1 MDTVNIKKYF
11 YQILSIFA
19 ALLLAF
25 SIAQIPVQA
34 AAKPGT
40 VKLSSIKAVDY
51 NKINIKWKKTSGTTN
66 YIIYY
71 KEAGS
76 KKWIKIKTLDN
87 TKSSYTHTSSSKYQ
101 IVVGQKYT
109 YTVKAYNKKT
119 KKSGSYNKTGLTTR
133 TVPATVYGL
142 GAGLTGD
149 NTVNVSWNPAGG
161 TTHYVIY
168 RKANGSAPS
177 KIATISS
184 KYTKYEDKNPVEGVT
199 NTYFVFGYSSKFKV
213 YGDGS
218 NTGVSIKVKKRVTP
232 TPEPTSKPE
241 NPGDDNNDNNHGDN
255 DDDFDDPVDPIA
267 MASEVLRLTNI
278 ERAKEGIQPLKY
290 NKTLQDAAMIRAKE
304 ISVKFSHER
313 PNGLGSS
320 TVGEEVGIGVAVIGD
335 ENIAMGQDSPASV
348 VHDWMNSPG
357 HRIPIIRSSN
367 LYMGVGFYKAENG
380 VYYWVQDF
388 SETNVISNSKGSIIF
403 DGNGGTINGNST
415 YIMFGIAGSYAWFYD
430 APQQYE
436 ITNIPQPIRLG
447 YSFSGWYISSSPSDS
462 ALPLKRCPYS
472 KNGNRVYAKWVKIS

>member
-1 MDTVNIKKYF
+1 MDTLNIKKYF

-40 VKLSSIKAVDY
+40 VKLSSVKVVDY

-66 YIIYY
+66 YIVYY

-87 TKSSYTHTSSSKYQ
+87 TKSSYTHTSSKKYP

-109 YTVKAYNKKT
+109 YTIKAYNKNT
-119 KKSGSYNKTGLTTR
+119 KKSGRYNKTGLTTR

-168 RKANGSAPS
+168 RKANDSAPS

-184 KYTKYEDKNPVEGVT
+184 KYTRYEDKNPVEGVT

-218 NTGVSIKVKKRVTP
+218 NTGVSIKVKKKVTP

-241 NPGDDNNDNNHGDN
+241 KPGDDNNDNNHGDN

-278 ERAKEGIQPLKY
+278 ERAKEGAQPLKY
-290 NKTLQDAAMIRAKE
+290 NKALQDAAMLRAKE
-304 ISVKFSHER
+304 ISVKFSHTR
-313 PNGLGSS
+313 PNGTDSS
-320 TVGEEVGIGVAVIGD
+320 TVGKDVGAGGICG
-335 ENIAMGQDSPASV
+335 ENIAMGQDSPETV
-348 VHDWMNSPG
+348 VTDWLNSPG
-357 HRIPIIRSSN
+357 HRIPMMRN
-367 LYMGVGFYKAENG
+367 ANQYMGVGFYKAANG
-380 VYYWVQDF
+380 IYYWVQEF
-388 SETNVISNSKGSIIF
+388 TEMNPNLLGSITF
-403 DGNGGTINGNST
+403 NANGGTINGKET
-415 YIMFGIAGSYAWFYD
+415 YTITGTAGTYAWFYD
-430 APQQYE
+430 APSPSD
-436 ITNIPQPIRLG
+436 IIDIPTPLRDG
-447 YSFSGWYISSSPSDS
+447 YTFSGWYITPTPLSS
-462 ALPLKRCPYS
+462 ALPLKRDVYG
-472 KNGNRVYAKWVKIS
+472 KNGSIVYAKWTPNN

>member
-1 MDTVNIKKYF
+1 MDTLNIKKYF

-66 YIIYY
+66 YIVYY

-87 TKSSYTHTSSSKYQ
+87 TKSSYTHTSSSKYP

-119 KKSGSYNKTGLTTR
+119 KKSGHYSKTGLTTR

-168 RKANGSAPS
+168 RKANDSAPS

-184 KYTKYEDKNPVEGVT
+184 KYTRYEDKNPVEGVT

-241 NPGDDNNDNNHGDN
+241 KPGDNNNDNNHGDN
-255 DDDFDDPVDPIA
+255 DDDFDGPVDPIA

-278 ERAKEGIQPLKY
+278 ERAKEGAQPLKY
-290 NKTLQDAAMIRAKE
+290 NKTIQDAAMIRAKE

-313 PNGLGSS
+313 PNGTSYKTILGC
-320 TVGEEVGIGVAVIGD
+320 VNG
-335 ENIAMGQDSPASV
+335 ENIAMGYGDAESV
-348 VHDWMNSPG
+348 VEGWMNSSG
-357 HRIPIIRSSN
+357 HKVTMLDNRYQY
-367 LYMGVGFYKAENG
+367 LGVGGNPDA
-380 VYYWVQDF
+380 
-388 SETNVISNSKGSIIF
+388 SGSIVF
-403 DGNGGTINGNST
+403 NANGGLINGKSLYT
-415 YIMFGIAGSYAWFYD
+415 ISGSAGSQVWLYD
-430 APQQYE
+430 APEQFE
-436 ITNIPQPIRLG
+436 VTNIPVPIRDG
-447 YSFSGWYISSSPSDS
+447 FTFAGWYDTLTPSSNRK
-462 ALPLKRCPYS
+462 PLKMAIYTS
-472 KNGNRVYAKWVKIS
+472 NGMMLYAKWIPNN

>member
-1 MDTVNIKKYF
+1 MDTLNIKKYF

-40 VKLSSIKAVDY
+40 VKLSSVKVVDY

-87 TKSSYTHTSSSKYQ
+87 TKSSYTHTSSNKYP
-101 IVVGQKYT
+101 IVVGKKYT
-109 YTVKAYNKKT
+109 YTIKAYNKNT
-119 KKSGSYNKTGLTTR
+119 KKSGRYSKTGLTTR

-168 RKANGSAPS
+168 RKANDSAPS

-184 KYTKYEDKNPVEGVT
+184 KYTRYEDKNPVEGVT

-218 NTGVSIKVKKRVTP
+218 NTGVSIKVKKKVTP

-241 NPGDDNNDNNHGDN
+241 KPGDDNNDNNHGDN

-278 ERAKEGIQPLKY
+278 ERAKEGAQPLKY
-290 NKTLQDAAMIRAKE
+290 NKAFQDAAMLRAKE
-304 ISVKFSHER
+304 ISVKFSHTR
-313 PNGLGSS
+313 PNGTDSS
-320 TVGEEVGIGVAVIGD
+320 TVGKDVGAGGICG
-335 ENIAMGQDSPASV
+335 ENIAMGQDSPETV
-348 VHDWMNSPG
+348 VTDWLNSPG
-357 HRIPIIRSSN
+357 HRIPMMRN
-367 LYMGVGFYKAENG
+367 ANQYMGVGFYKAANG
-380 VYYWVQDF
+380 IYYWVQEF
-388 SETNVISNSKGSIIF
+388 TEMNPNLLGSITF
-403 DGNGGTINGNST
+403 NANGGTINGKET
-415 YIMFGIAGSYAWFYD
+415 YTITGTAGTYAWFYD
-430 APQQYE
+430 APSPSD
-436 ITNIPQPIRLG
+436 IIDIPTPLRDG
-447 YSFSGWYISSSPSDS
+447 YTFSGWYITPTPLSS
-462 ALPLKRCPYS
+462 ALPLKRDVYG
-472 KNGNRVYAKWVKIS
+472 KNGSIVYAKWTPNN

>member
-19 ALLLAF
+19 ALLLSL
-25 SIAQIPVQA
+25 SIVQIPVQA
-34 AAKPGT
+34 EAKPGT

-51 NKINIKWKKTSGTTN
+51 NKINIKWKKTSGATN
-66 YIIYY
+66 YIVYY
-71 KEAGS
+71 KKAGS
-76 KKWIKIKTLDN
+76 GKWIKVKTLDN
-87 TKSSYTHTSSSKYQ
+87 KKSSYTHTSSSKYP

-119 KKSGSYNKTGLTTR
+119 KKSGSYNKTGLATR

-168 RKANGSAPS
+168 RKANDSTPI
-177 KIATISS
+177 KIATVSS
-184 KYTKYEDKNPVEGVT
+184 RYTKYEDKNPVEGAT
-199 NTYFVFGYSSKFKV
+199 NTYFVLGYSSKLKV

-218 NTGVSIKVKKRVTP
+218 NTGVSIKVKRKVTP

-241 NPGDDNNDNNHGDN
+241 KPGDDNNYGDN

-267 MASEVLRLTNI
+267 MAAEVLRLTNI
-278 ERAKEGIQPLKY
+278 ERAKEGVQPLKY
-290 NKTLQDAAMIRAKE
+290 NKALQDAAMIRAKE

-335 ENIAMGQDSPASV
+335 ENIAMGQGSPASV

-357 HRIPIIRSSN
+357 HRIQIMRSSN

-388 SETNVISNSKGSIIF
+388 SETDVISNSKGSIIF

-415 YIMFGIAGSYAWFYD
+415 YVMFGIAGSYAWFYD

-436 ITNIPQPIRLG
+436 ITNIPQPIRSG

>member
-1 MDTVNIKKYF
+1 MDTLNIKKYF

-40 VKLSSIKAVDY
+40 VKLSSVKAVDY

-87 TKSSYTHTSSSKYQ
+87 TKSSYTHTSSKKYP

-109 YTVKAYNKKT
+109 YTIKAYNKNT
-119 KKSGSYNKTGLTTR
+119 KKSGRYNKTGLTTR

-168 RKANGSAPS
+168 RKANDSAPS

-218 NTGVSIKVKKRVTP
+218 NTGVSIKVKKKVTP

-241 NPGDDNNDNNHGDN
+241 KPGDDNNDNNHGDN

-278 ERAKEGIQPLKY
+278 ERAKEGAQPLKY
-290 NKTLQDAAMIRAKE
+290 NKALQDAAMLRAKE
-304 ISVKFSHER
+304 ISVKFSHTR
-313 PNGLGSS
+313 PNGTDSS
-320 TVGEEVGIGVAVIGD
+320 TVGKDVGAGGICG
-335 ENIAMGQDSPASV
+335 ENIAMGQDSPETV
-348 VHDWMNSPG
+348 VTDWLNSPG
-357 HRIPIIRSSN
+357 HRIPMMRN
-367 LYMGVGFYKAENG
+367 ANQYMGVGFYKAANG
-380 VYYWVQDF
+380 IYYWVQEF
-388 SETNVISNSKGSIIF
+388 TEMNPNLLGSITF
-403 DGNGGTINGNST
+403 NANGGTINGKET
-415 YIMFGIAGSYAWFYD
+415 YTITGTAGTYAWFYD
-430 APQQYE
+430 APSPSD
-436 ITNIPQPIRLG
+436 IIDIPTPLRDG
-447 YSFSGWYISSSPSDS
+447 YTFSGWYITPTPLSS
-462 ALPLKRCPYS
+462 ALPLKRDVYG
-472 KNGNRVYAKWVKIS
+472 KNGSIVYAKWTPNN

>member
-1 MDTVNIKKYF
+1 MDTLNIKKYF

-40 VKLSSIKAVDY
+40 VKLSSVKVVDY

-66 YIIYY
+66 YIVYY

-87 TKSSYTHTSSSKYQ
+87 TKSSYTHTSSKKYP

-109 YTVKAYNKKT
+109 YTIKAYNKNT
-119 KKSGSYNKTGLTTR
+119 KKSGRYNKTGLTTR

-168 RKANGSAPS
+168 RKANDSAPS

-184 KYTKYEDKNPVEGVT
+184 KYTRYEDKNPVEGVT

-218 NTGVSIKVKKRVTP
+218 NTGVSIKVKKKVTP

-278 ERAKEGIQPLKY
+278 ERAKEGAQPLKY
-290 NKTLQDAAMIRAKE
+290 NKALQDAAMLRAKE
-304 ISVKFSHER
+304 ISVKFSHTR
-313 PNGLGSS
+313 PNGTDSS
-320 TVGEEVGIGVAVIGD
+320 TVGKDVGAGGICG
-335 ENIAMGQDSPASV
+335 ENIAMGQDSPETV
-348 VHDWMNSPG
+348 VTDWLNSPG
-357 HRIPIIRSSN
+357 HRIPMMRN
-367 LYMGVGFYKAENG
+367 ANQYMGVGFYKAANG
-380 VYYWVQDF
+380 IYYWVQEF
-388 SETNVISNSKGSIIF
+388 TEMNPNLLGSITF
-403 DGNGGTINGNST
+403 NANGGTINGKET
-415 YIMFGIAGSYAWFYD
+415 YTITGTAGTYAWFYD
-430 APQQYE
+430 APSPSD
-436 ITNIPQPIRLG
+436 IIDIPTPLRDG
-447 YSFSGWYISSSPSDS
+447 YTFSGWYICHS
-462 ALPLKRCPYS
+462 
-472 KNGNRVYAKWVKIS
+472 

>member
-1 MDTVNIKKYF
+1 MDTLNIKKYF

-19 ALLLAF
+19 ALLLSF

-51 NKINIKWKKTSGTTN
+51 NKINIKWKKTSGATN
-66 YIIYY
+66 YIVYY
-71 KEAGS
+71 KKAGG
-76 KKWIKIKTLDN
+76 KKWIKVKTLDN
-87 TKSSYTHTSSSKYQ
+87 KKTNYTHTSSSKYP

-119 KKSGSYNKTGLTTR
+119 KKSGRYSKTGLTTR

-168 RKANGSAPS
+168 RKANDSAPS

-184 KYTKYEDKNPVEGVT
+184 KYTRYEDKNPVEGVT

-218 NTGVSIKVKKRVTP
+218 NTGVSIKVKKKVTP

-241 NPGDDNNDNNHGDN
+241 KPGDNNNDNNHGDN

-278 ERAKEGIQPLKY
+278 ERAKEGAQPLKY

-313 PNGLGSS
+313 PNGTSYKTILGC
-320 TVGEEVGIGVAVIGD
+320 VNG
-335 ENIAMGQDSPASV
+335 ENIAMGYGDAESV
-348 VHDWMNSPG
+348 VEGWMNSSG
-357 HRIPIIRSSN
+357 HKVTMLDNRYQY
-367 LYMGVGFYKAENG
+367 LGVGFYESDNG
-380 VYYWVQDF
+380 NYYWVQDF
-388 SETNVISNSKGSIIF
+388 STGNPDASGSITF
-403 DGNGGTINGNST
+403 DANGGTIKGNST
-415 YIMFGIAGSYAWFYD
+415 YTISGSPGEHVWLYD
-430 APQQYE
+430 APSPY
-436 ITNIPQPIRLG
+436 TVANIPTPIKNG
-447 YSFSGWYISSSPSDS
+447 YSFSGWFQLKNPDDTWNPIRRISY
-462 ALPLKRCPYS
+462 AVGGTTL
-472 KNGNRVYAKWVKIS
+472 YAKWTPNN

>member
-19 ALLLAF
+19 ALLISF

-51 NKINIKWKKTSGTTN
+51 NKINIKWKKTSGATN
-66 YIIYY
+66 YIVYY
-71 KEAGS
+71 KKAGG
-76 KKWIKIKTLDN
+76 KKWIKVKTLDN
-87 TKSSYTHTSSSKYQ
+87 KKTNYTHTSSSKYP

-119 KKSGSYNKTGLTTR
+119 KKSGRYSKTGLTTR

-168 RKANGSAPS
+168 RKANDSAPS

-184 KYTKYEDKNPVEGVT
+184 KYTRYEDKNPVEGVT

-218 NTGVSIKVKKRVTP
+218 NTGVSIKVKRKVTP

-241 NPGDDNNDNNHGDN
+241 KPGDDNNYGDN

-278 ERAKEGIQPLKY
+278 ERAKEGAQPLKY
-290 NKTLQDAAMIRAKE
+290 NKALQDAAMLRAKE
-304 ISVKFSHER
+304 ISVKFSHTR
-313 PNGLGSS
+313 PNGTDSS
-320 TVGEEVGIGVAVIGD
+320 TVGKDVGAGGVCG
-335 ENIAMGQDSPASV
+335 ENIAMGQDSPETV
-348 VHDWMNSPG
+348 VTDWLNSPG
-357 HRIPIIRSSN
+357 HRIPMMRN
-367 LYMGVGFYKAENG
+367 ANQYMGVGFYKAANG
-380 VYYWVQDF
+380 IYYWVQEF
-388 SETNVISNSKGSIIF
+388 TEMNPNLLGSITF
-403 DGNGGTINGNST
+403 NANGGTINGKET
-415 YIMFGIAGSYAWFYD
+415 YTITGTAGTYAWFYD
-430 APQQYE
+430 APSPSD
-436 ITNIPQPIRLG
+436 IIDTPTPLKDG
-447 YSFSGWYISSSPSDS
+447 YTFSGWYDTPTPSSSR
-462 ALPLKRCPYS
+462 LPLRRVVYG
-472 KNGNRVYAKWVKIS
+472 KNGNTVYAKWVPNN

>member
-1 MDTVNIKKYF
+1 MDTLNIKKYF

-40 VKLSSIKAVDY
+40 VKLSSVKVVDY

-87 TKSSYTHTSSSKYQ
+87 TKSSYTHTSSKKYP

-109 YTVKAYNKKT
+109 YTIKAYNKKT
-119 KKSGSYNKTGLTTR
+119 KKSGRYSKTGLTTR

-168 RKANGSAPS
+168 RKANDSAPS

-184 KYTKYEDKNPVEGVT
+184 KYTRYEDKNPVEGVT

-218 NTGVSIKVKKRVTP
+218 NTGVSIKVKKKVTP

-241 NPGDDNNDNNHGDN
+241 KPGDDNNDNNHGDN

-278 ERAKEGIQPLKY
+278 ERAKEGAQPLKY
-290 NKTLQDAAMIRAKE
+290 NKALQDAAMLRAKE
-304 ISVKFSHER
+304 ISVKFSHTR
-313 PNGLGSS
+313 PNGTDSS
-320 TVGEEVGIGVAVIGD
+320 TVGKDVGAGGICG
-335 ENIAMGQDSPASV
+335 ENIAMGQDSPETV
-348 VHDWMNSPG
+348 VTDWLNSPG
-357 HRIPIIRSSN
+357 HRIPMMRN
-367 LYMGVGFYKAENG
+367 ANQYMGVGFYKAANG
-380 VYYWVQDF
+380 IYYWVQEF
-388 SETNVISNSKGSIIF
+388 TEMNPNLLGSITF
-403 DGNGGTINGNST
+403 NANGGTINGKET
-415 YIMFGIAGSYAWFYD
+415 YTITGTAGTYAWFYD
-430 APQQYE
+430 APSPSD
-436 ITNIPQPIRLG
+436 IIDIPTPLRDG
-447 YSFSGWYISSSPSDS
+447 YTFSGWYITPTPLSS
-462 ALPLKRCPYS
+462 ALPLKRDVYG
-472 KNGNRVYAKWVKIS
+472 KNGSIVYAKWTPNN

>member
-1 MDTVNIKKYF
+1 MKRKRF
-11 YQILSIFA
+11 SFL
-19 ALLLAF
+19 ALLMLAVMLLMP
-25 SIAQIPVQA
+25 ATTQA

-51 NKINIKWKKTSGTTN
+51 NKINIKWKKASGATN
-66 YIIYY
+66 YIVYY
-71 KEAGS
+71 KNAGD
-76 KKWIKIKTLDN
+76 KKWIKVKTLDN
-87 TKSSYTHTSSSKYQ
+87 KKTSYTHTSSKAYP
-101 IVVGQKYT
+101 ITVGQKYT

-119 KKSGSYNKTGLTTR
+119 KKSGRYSKTGLTTR

-168 RKANGSAPS
+168 RKANDSAPS

-218 NTGVSIKVKKRVTP
+218 NTGVSIKVKKKVTP

-278 ERAKEGIQPLKY
+278 ERAKEGVQPLKY
-290 NKTLQDAAMIRAKE
+290 NKALQDAAMLRAKE
-304 ISVKFSHER
+304 ISVKFSHTR
-313 PNGLGSS
+313 PNGTDSS
-320 TVGEEVGIGVAVIGD
+320 TVGKDVGAGGICG
-335 ENIAMGQDSPASV
+335 ENIAMGQDSPETV
-348 VHDWMNSPG
+348 VTDWLNSPG
-357 HRIPIIRSSN
+357 HRIPMMRN
-367 LYMGVGFYKAENG
+367 ANQYMGVGFYKAANG
-380 VYYWVQDF
+380 IYYWVQEF
-388 SETNVISNSKGSIIF
+388 TEMNPNLLGSITF
-403 DGNGGTINGNST
+403 NANGGTINGKET
-415 YIMFGIAGSYAWFYD
+415 YTITGTAGTYAWFYD
-430 APQQYE
+430 APSPSD
-436 ITNIPQPIRLG
+436 IIDIPTPLRDG
-447 YSFSGWYISSSPSDS
+447 YTFSGWYITPTPLSS
-462 ALPLKRCPYS
+462 ALPLKRDVYG
-472 KNGNRVYAKWVKIS
+472 KNGSIVYAKWTPNN

>member
-1 MDTVNIKKYF
+1 MDTLNIKKHF

-19 ALLLAF
+19 ALLLSF

-51 NKINIKWKKTSGTTN
+51 NKINIKWKKVSGATN
-66 YIIYY
+66 YIVCY

-76 KKWIKIKTLDN
+76 KKWIKVKTLDN
-87 TKSSYTHTSSSKYQ
+87 TKSSYTHTSSSKYP

-168 RKANGSAPS
+168 RKANDSAPS

-218 NTGVSIKVKKRVTP
+218 NTGVSIKVKKKVTP

-241 NPGDDNNDNNHGDN
+241 KPGDDNNDNNYGDN

-278 ERAKEGIQPLKY
+278 ERAKEGVQPLKY
-290 NKTLQDAAMIRAKE
+290 NKALQDAAMLRAKE
-304 ISVKFSHER
+304 ISVKFSHTR
-313 PNGLGSS
+313 PNGTDSS
-320 TVGEEVGIGVAVIGD
+320 TVGKDVGAGGICG
-335 ENIAMGQDSPASV
+335 ENIAMGQDSPETV
-348 VHDWMNSPG
+348 VTDWLNSPG
-357 HRIPIIRSSN
+357 HRIPMMRN
-367 LYMGVGFYKAENG
+367 ANQYMGVGFYKAANG
-380 VYYWVQDF
+380 IYYWVQEF
-388 SETNVISNSKGSIIF
+388 TEMNPNLLGSITF
-403 DGNGGTINGNST
+403 NANGGTINGKET
-415 YIMFGIAGSYAWFYD
+415 YTITGTAGTYAWFYD
-430 APQQYE
+430 APSPSD
-436 ITNIPQPIRLG
+436 IIDIPTPLRDG
-447 YSFSGWYISSSPSDS
+447 YTFSGWYITPTPLSS
-462 ALPLKRCPYS
+462 ALPLKRDVYG
-472 KNGNRVYAKWVKIS
+472 KNGSIVYAKWTPNN